1 MKEEAWVVAWNKAKG
16 VLSRRKEVARFGVSR
31 RGQVLWSELIDYM
44 LPSPS
49 REALAGWG
57 NFRDK
62 HTGEDVRQC
71 LLAYPPE
78 IGDTWGRLPKVS
90 QKAAR
95 VAMIRL
101 GWLNVIGLGECEEGD
116 LGSNFLGPIF
126 VTWELI
132 KTPPDYF
139 EKDDYYRC
147 MLANFYSIICGKH
160 ADDDYLALDTGV
172 SWLIASQFLSAA
184 LDHPDASE
192 QASEEIEAIR
202 YMCRRS
208 PEKVLVPFKPL
219 AEGVFVLSGQ
229 KVRSQAKALRYILS
243 RRGAPQNRH

>member
-101 GWLNVIGLGECEEGD
+101 GWLNVIGLGEGTSEQLQLSPHD
-116 LGSNFLGPIF
+116 LGVGMRRVPAGSDPARVG
-126 VTWELI
+126 
-132 KTPPDYF
+132 
-139 EKDDYYRC
+139 C
-147 MLANFYSIICGKH
+147 
-160 ADDDYLALDTGV
+160 
-172 SWLIASQFLSAA
+172 AA
-184 LDHPDASE
+184 P
-192 QASEEIEAIR
+192 
-202 YMCRRS
+202 
-208 PEKVLVPFKPL
+208 
-219 AEGVFVLSGQ
+219 
-229 KVRSQAKALRYILS
+229 VRAA
-243 RRGAPQNRH
+243 